1 MTSIAF
7 GPVPSRRLG
16 QSLGINDIPPKICT
30 YSCLYCQLG
39 PTPETSVARAAFYA
53 PEQVVAQ
60 VTERVHALRARGE
73 PIDYLTFVPDGEPS
87 LDLHLGDMIDGLKPL
102 GIRIAVISNG
112 SLAWQDEVRAALAK
126 ADWVSLKV
134 DSVDE
139 TVWHR
144 INRPEPSL
152 RLQTVL
158 DGMTA
163 FARSYHGRLV
173 TETMLLD
180 GINDAPATVRA
191 TAAFIATLQPHP
203 AYLLVPT
210 RPTAAA
216 AARCP
221 SEEAVT
227 RAYQIFAARLARVEL
242 LTGGETAG
250 FGATGDAENDLLS
263 TAAVHPMR
271 ADAVRELL
279 IKDGAAW
286 ELVEQLIARELLKE
300 VEYEG
305 QTFYVRRFAPRRERM
320 PPR

>member
-16 QSLGINDIPPKICT
+16 QSLGINDIPPKVCT

-39 PTPETSVARAAFYA
+39 PTPETSLARAAFYA
-53 PEQVVAQ
+53 PQHVVAQ
-60 VTERVHALRARGE
+60 VTERVQALRARGE
-73 PIDYLTFVPDGEPS
+73 PIDYLTFVPDGEPT

-112 SLAWQDEVRAALAK
+112 SLVWQEEVRAALAK

-134 DSVDE
+134 DSADE
-139 TVWHR
+139 TVWRR
-144 INRPEPSL
+144 INRPDPSL

-158 DGMTA
+158 DGMAA
-163 FARSYHGRLV
+163 FSRSYHGRLV

-180 GINDAPATVRA
+180 GVNDDPATVRA
-191 TAAFIATLQPHP
+191 TAAFVAALRPHT

-210 RPTAAA
+210 RPTATAE
-216 AARCP
+216 ARCP

-227 RAYQIFAARLARVEL
+227 RAYEIFAARLVRVEL
-242 LTGGETAG
+242 LTGGETAA
-250 FGATGDAENDLLS
+250 FGATGDAESDLLS

-271 ADAVRELL
+271 AEAVRELL
-279 IKDGAAW
+279 AKDGAAW
-286 ELVEQLIARELLKE
+286 QVVEQLVSRELLKE
-300 VEYEG
+300 IEYEG
-305 QTFYVRRFAPRRERM
+305 ETFYVRRFTLKRGLI

>member
-16 QSLGINDIPPKICT
+16 QSLGINDIPPKVCT
-30 YSCLYCQLG
+30 YSCIYCQLG
-39 PTPETSVARAAFYA
+39 PTPKTSAARTAFYA
-53 PEQVVAQ
+53 PEHVVAQ

-73 PIDYLTFVPDGEPS
+73 PIDYLTFVPDGEPT
-87 LDLHLGDMIDGLKPL
+87 LDFHLGDMIDGLKPL
-102 GIRIAVISNG
+102 GIPIAVISNG

-139 TVWHR
+139 TVWRR
-144 INRPEPSL
+144 INRPDQSL

-158 DGMTA
+158 DGMAA
-163 FARSYHGRLV
+163 FTRSYKGRLV

-180 GINDAPATVRA
+180 GINDDSAIVRA
-191 TAAFIATLQPHP
+191 TAAFVARLRPHT

-210 RPTAAA
+210 RPTTVSW
-216 AARCP
+216 ARCP

-227 RAYQIFAARLARVEL
+227 AAYQIFAEQLPRVEL

-271 ADAVRELL
+271 AEAVRELL
-279 IKDGAAW
+279 AKDGAAW
-286 ELVEQLIARELLKE
+286 EVVEQLIAKKLLKE
-300 VEYEG
+300 IAYGGE
-305 QTFYVRRFAPRRERM
+305 TFYVRRFS
-320 PPR
+320 

>member
-1 MTSIAF
+1 MTLIAF

-16 QSLGINDIPPKICT
+16 QSLGINNIPPKMCT

-39 PTPETSVARAAFYA
+39 PTPETSLARAAFCA
-53 PEQVVAQ
+53 PEHVVAQ

-73 PIDYLTFVPDGEPS
+73 AIDYLTFVPDGEPT
-87 LDLHLGDMIDGLKPL
+87 LDLRLGDTIDGLKPL

-112 SLAWQDEVRAALAK
+112 SLVWQDEVRAALGK

-134 DSVDE
+134 DSADE
-139 TVWHR
+139 TVWRR
-144 INRPEPSL
+144 INRPDPSL

-158 DGMTA
+158 DGMAA
-163 FARSYHGRLV
+163 FARSCHGSLV

-180 GINDAPATVRA
+180 GVNDDPATVRA
-191 TAAFIATLQPHP
+191 TAAFVATLRPQI

-216 AARCP
+216 EARCP

-227 RAYQIFAARLARVEL
+227 RAYEIFAARLARVEL
-242 LTGGETAG
+242 LTGGEAAA
-250 FGATGDAENDLLS
+250 FGGTGDAENDLLS

-271 ADAVRELL
+271 AEAVRELL
-279 IKDGAAW
+279 AKDGAAW
-286 ELVEQLIARELLKE
+286 HVVEQLVARKLLKE
-300 VEYEG
+300 IEYDG
-305 QTFYVRRFAPRRERM
+305 QTFYVRRLAPKRELI

>member
-16 QSLGINDIPPKICT
+16 QSLGINNIPPKVCT
-30 YSCLYCQLG
+30 YSCVYCQLG
-39 PTPETSVARAAFYA
+39 PTPKTSAARAAFYA
-53 PEQVVAQ
+53 PEHVVAR

-73 PIDYLTFVPDGEPS
+73 PIDFLTFVPDGEPT

-112 SLAWQDEVRAALAK
+112 SLVWRDEVRAALAK

-134 DSVDE
+134 DSADE
-139 TVWHR
+139 TVWRR
-144 INRPEPSL
+144 INRPDPSL

-158 DGMTA
+158 DGMSA
-163 FARSYHGRLV
+163 FTRSYRGCLF

-180 GINDAPATVRA
+180 GVNDDPSTVRA
-191 TAAFIATLQPHP
+191 TAAFVTTLRSHT

-210 RPTAAA
+210 RPTATAW
-216 AARCP
+216 ARCP
-221 SEEAVT
+221 SEKAVT
-227 RAYQIFAARLARVEL
+227 HAYQIFSERLARVEL
-242 LTGGETAG
+242 LTGVETTA

-271 ADAVRELL
+271 VEAVRDLL
-279 IKDGAAW
+279 AKNAATW
-286 ELVEQLIARELLKE
+286 QVVEQLLARDLLKAI
-300 VEYEG
+300 EYEG
-305 QTFYVRRFAPRRERM
+305 QTFYVRRFPAKDES
-320 PPR
+320 

>member
-1 MTSIAF
+1 VTSIAF

-16 QSLGINDIPPKICT
+16 QSLGVNHIPPKTCT
-30 YSCLYCQLG
+30 YSCVYCQLG
-39 PTPETSVARAAFYA
+39 PTPKTSLARAAFYA
-53 PEQVVAQ
+53 PADVVAQ
-60 VTERVHALRARGE
+60 VIERVCALRARGE
-73 PIDYLTFVPDGEPS
+73 PIDYLTFVPDGEPT
-87 LDLHLGDMIDGLKPL
+87 LDLHLGHIIDGLKPL

-112 SLAWQDEVRAALAK
+112 SLVWQDEVRAALSK

-134 DSVDE
+134 DSADE
-139 TVWHR
+139 TVWRR

-158 DGMTA
+158 DGMAA
-163 FARSYHGRLV
+163 FTSSYRGCLV

-180 GINDAPATVRA
+180 GVNDDPATVRA
-191 TAAFIATLQPHP
+191 TAAVVATLRPQV

-216 AARCP
+216 WARCP
-221 SEEAVT
+221 SEAAVT
-227 RAYQIFAARLARVEL
+227 RAYQIFRERLARVEL

-271 ADAVRELL
+271 AEAVRELL
-279 IKDGAAW
+279 AKNGAAW
-286 ELVEQLIARELLKE
+286 QVVEQLVARELLKE
-300 VEYEG
+300 IEYEG
-305 QTFYVRRFAPRRERM
+305 QTFYVRRFAPKRS
-320 PPR
+320 